1 MAWSPPFP
9 KILSFTFDNFYSIK
23 MFQSDYPELLE
34 LAALEKK
41 TLCLP
46 DVRSIR
52 DVPLDVR
59 FFSQHL
65 LQEDESGYYS
75 SDDNSVLIEKKNEE
89 LR

>member
-1 MAWSPPFP
+1 
-9 KILSFTFDNFYSIK
+9 

-89 LR
+89 LRWIS